1 MIDASPGDRDLG
13 PQLRALRDAVH
24 GAAVYRAFNTLAWSD
39 YVDPDYGGT
48 VPDLF
53 YAGPDDDT
61 RDPVEGLVGALG
73 LRPVYVGGYDQIELV
88 DSLAALRSAV
98 AGHRPGHDVAVKLLE
113 REI

>member
-61 RDPVEGLVGALG
+61 ATRSKGWSARSGCGPCTSAATTRSNWWTRSPPCG
-73 LRPVYVGGYDQIELV
+73 RP
-88 DSLAALRSAV
+88 S
-98 AGHRPGHDVAVKLLE
+98 PGTGRATTSP
-113 REI
+113 